1 MKGKRTMAKTALFNA
16 WTWKCSLPE
25 PFDAVTDNVSK
36 THYSKYSPSSNPK
49 STLHSSILSAV
60 LAYMEVD
67 TALTSA
73 PSSPSAIGT
82 QDDLTVAEYQS
93 RTGEIHVA
101 VYNGKNGKFNASRF
115 EDETS
120 AGKVYSLKER
130 GNSGTALFF
139 ALMPRALSDDEFLEN
154 YQLLG
159 KCRDAAYKDM
169 DEATKAAFILC
180 DNLYRRIE
188 GSDLLPTAGIPVS
201 IPKTGNLPLITPLN
215 LTKKTYVPKSVL
227 FGTFR
232 ILTGIPASDA
242 GMTVNRDDFVRQYA
256 LSERTLTPREELM
269 VPRIED
275 WYVIPPEVVSIC
287 RHAKITTGGAQPM
300 RNFMMRGPAGTGKTE
315 GAKAVAAGLG
325 LPYLYYTCSAN
336 TEIYD
341 FLGQMLPETGGA
353 SVGTRDYPTLMDI
366 QMDPPSA
373 YCKLTGDYDETV
385 TENEVYEKLLEAME
399 EDAKAQA
406 NDNKGGQRF
415 RYVETPLITAIR
427 KGYVIEIQEPTVIAN
442 PGVLVGLNA
451 LLDRCASITL
461 TTGEVI
467 HRHPDTVIII
477 TTNNNYA
484 GCRDMNQSVISRM
497 NLIFD
502 VEEPEVETLAERVMK
517 VTGCTDHGAVTEMAE
532 AVRSISNHCRE
543 TMISDGSCGVREL
556 ISWVQSYMVTGNILE
571 SAKYTV
577 LSSVSGDPDNRAEVL
592 TNCLEHKF
600 AA

>member
-1 MKGKRTMAKTALFNA
+1 
-16 WTWKCSLPE
+16 
-25 PFDAVTDNVSK
+25 
-36 THYSKYSPSSNPK
+36 
-49 STLHSSILSAV
+49 
-60 LAYMEVD
+60 
-67 TALTSA
+67 
-73 PSSPSAIGT
+73 
-82 QDDLTVAEYQS
+82 
-93 RTGEIHVA
+93 
-101 VYNGKNGKFNASRF
+101 
-115 EDETS
+115 
-120 AGKVYSLKER
+120 
-130 GNSGTALFF
+130 
-139 ALMPRALSDDEFLEN
+139 
-154 YQLLG
+154 
-159 KCRDAAYKDM
+159 
-169 DEATKAAFILC
+169 
-180 DNLYRRIE
+180 
-188 GSDLLPTAGIPVS
+188 
-201 IPKTGNLPLITPLN
+201 
-215 LTKKTYVPKSVL
+215 
-227 FGTFR
+227 
-232 ILTGIPASDA
+232 
-242 GMTVNRDDFVRQYA
+242 
-256 LSERTLTPREELM
+256 
-269 VPRIED
+269 
-275 WYVIPPEVVSIC
+275 
-287 RHAKITTGGAQPM
+287 
-300 RNFMMRGPAGTGKTE
+300 
-315 GAKAVAAGLG
+315 
-325 LPYLYYTCSAN
+325 
-336 TEIYD
+336 
-341 FLGQMLPETGGA
+341 
-353 SVGTRDYPTLMDI
+353 
-366 QMDPPSA
+366 MDPPSA

-592 TNCLEHKF
+592 TTCLEHKF